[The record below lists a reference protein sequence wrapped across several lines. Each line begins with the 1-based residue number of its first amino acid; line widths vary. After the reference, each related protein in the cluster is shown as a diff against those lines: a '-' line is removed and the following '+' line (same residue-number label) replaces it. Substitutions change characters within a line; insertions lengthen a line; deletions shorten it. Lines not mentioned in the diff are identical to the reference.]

1 MNSIHDVSVSKKLGE
16 AIRIARE
23 KVNLTQEEVANK
35 TNMTSTYYA
44 MIERGEANPSWG
56 KVNRILTVL
65 NLKLSIKEK

>member
-1 MNSIHDVSVSKKLGE
+1 MNSIQDVSVREKLGE
-16 AIRIARE
+16 AFRVARE
-23 KVNLTQEEVANK
+23 KVNLTQDEVANK

-44 MIERGEANPSWG
+44 MIERGEANPSWE